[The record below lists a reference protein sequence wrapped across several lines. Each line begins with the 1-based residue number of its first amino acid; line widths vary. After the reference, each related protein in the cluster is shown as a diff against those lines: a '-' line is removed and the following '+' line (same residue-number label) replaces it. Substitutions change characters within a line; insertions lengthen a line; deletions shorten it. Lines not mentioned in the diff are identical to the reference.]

1 MKPQHFAALAGALAL
16 AVLVLLFTGR
26 PVVGPGQAAPSPRM
40 VTVFGEGEVR
50 AKPDQVILT
59 FDVSSW
65 TQGASAAEAEAL
77 NLASVGRLRSA
88 VESAG
93 ADASLI
99 DAARPVITPLTR
111 QDYAGKTYLTGY
123 HAASTVVV
131 TLTNLQRADAVTAAA
146 LGNGATGLTSA
157 VYGLKD
163 PTETRQRALQAAVAS
178 ARARAAAIVEGQSR
192 SLGSLVELEMLTD
205 EGPASGTVSTANSLV
220 YRVRIRASYEY

>member
-26 PVVGPGQAAPSPRM
+26 SAVGPDRAAQPPRL

-50 AKPDQVILT
+50 TKPDQVILT

-93 ADASLI
+93 ADLALV
-99 DAARPVITPLTR
+99 DAARPVVVPLTR
-111 QDYAGKTYLTGY
+111 QDYAGKTYMTGY
-123 HAASTVVV
+123 QATSTVVV
-131 TLTNLQRADAVTAAA
+131 TLTNLQRADAVIAAG

-157 VYGLKD
+157 VYGLRD
-163 PTETRQRALQAAVAS
+163 VTEVRQRALQAATTN
-178 ARARAAAIVEGQSR
+178 ARDRATAAMEGQNR
-192 SLGSLVELEMLTD
+192 SLGEMVELEVLVD
-205 EGPASGTVSTANSLV
+205 EGPAAGTVSSANSLV
-220 YRVRIRASYEY
+220 YRVRVKATYEY